1 MTLLHYNKILQIFF
15 TKILKNYYFSVIYMH
30 VEVLTFFDCQAIEQ
44 RAKGLPRQSK
54 KNEVKVLG
62 CVYINSYFM

>member
-1 MTLLHYNKILQIFF
+1 MLLFVHILVMQWSDIAAW
-15 TKILKNYYFSVIYMH
+15 IV
-30 VEVLTFFDCQAIEQ
+30 TFFDVYFLLFLIADY

-62 CVYINSYFM
+62 CVYRFKLSFQHISS